1 MYSYQQEYT
10 TFKKATILSIFVHI
24 LLFLF
29 ILLAPYLPKPSNKG
43 MVHYVNL
50 VGGVPGGGGGGGSG
64 GLRGG
69 GGSPPS
75 KTEEMADTE
84 LPSSESLQN
93 LTTPQKAL
101 QPEAS
106 SFRYPV
112 DKPKTEPKSKSEKT
126 AVVQKKEPSKKTS
139 SPNKKSGQQGSGS
152 GGSGRGLSFGFGSG
166 SGGSGSGFGFGSGSG
181 SGLANFPYAYYY
193 QSLEDRIAGNWL
205 QSRVST
211 LTEKELY
218 TDVSFRIQ
226 KDGSMTHLEVKH
238 RCGIRALDMNAL
250 RAVQDS
256 SPFPPLPSDYED
268 EYLVVHLRFVHSQ

>member
-1 MYSYQQEYT
+1 VDAYRQEYSA
-10 TFKKATILSIFVHI
+10 FKKAAILSIFVHV

-29 ILLAPYLPKPSNKG
+29 ILFAPYLPKPSKKG

-50 VGGVPGGGGGGGSG
+50 VGGLPGGGGGSGGGG

-75 KTEEMADTE
+75 KSEQIADTE
-84 LPSSESLQN
+84 VPVSESLQD
-93 LTTPQKAL
+93 LTTPQKAQ

-112 DKPKTEPKSKSEKT
+112 DKPKKESNPNPEKK
-126 AVVQKKEPSKKTS
+126 AVVQKREPSKTSSSNKTS
-139 SPNKKSGQQGSGS
+139 DGKGSGS
-152 GGSGRGLSFGFGSG
+152 GGSGRGLSFGFGTG
-166 SGGSGSGFGFGSGSG
+166 SGSGSGFGFGSGTG
-181 SGLANFPYAYYY
+181 SGIANFPYAYYV
-193 QSLEDRIAGNWL
+193 QSLQDRIAGNWL

-211 LTEKELY
+211 LTEKNLY

-226 KDGSMTHLEVKH
+226 KNGSLTHLEVKH

-256 SPFPPLPSDYED
+256 SPFPPLPREYED
-268 EYLVVHLRFVHSQ
+268 EYLLVHLRFEHSK

>member
-1 MYSYQQEYT
+1 MESYQQEYT
-10 TFKKATILSIFVHI
+10 AFKKAAILSIMFHV
-24 LLFLF
+24 LLFLL
-29 ILLAPYLPKPSNKG
+29 ILLSPYFPKPSKKG

-50 VGGVPGGGGGGGSG
+50 VGGLPGGGGGGGSG

-84 LPSSESLQN
+84 VPVSESLQD
-93 LTTPQKAL
+93 LTTPQKTK
-101 QPEAS
+101 QPETS

-112 DKPKTEPKSKSEKT
+112 DKPEKESKPKPEKK
-126 AVVQKKEPSKKTS
+126 AVVQKREPSKKTAS
-139 SPNKKSGQQGSGS
+139 SNKTSSGKQSGS

-166 SGGSGSGFGFGSGSG
+166 SGSGTGFGFGSGSG
-181 SGLANFPYAYYY
+181 SGIANFPYAYYV
-193 QSLEDRIAGNWL
+193 QSLQDRIAGNWL

-211 LTEKELY
+211 LTEKNLY

-226 KDGSMTHLEVKH
+226 RDGRLTHLEIKH

-256 SPFPPLPSDYED
+256 SPFPPLPREYED
-268 EYLVVHLRFVHSQ
+268 EYLVVHLRFEHSQ

>member
-1 MYSYQQEYT
+1 MDTYQQEYT
-10 TFKKATILSIFVHI
+10 GFKKAAILSIFVHI

-43 MVHYVNL
+43 MIHYVNL
-50 VGGVPGGGGGGGSG
+50 VGGLPGGGGGGGG
-64 GLRGG
+64 GFQGG

-75 KTEEMADTE
+75 QTEEMADTE
-84 LPSSESLQN
+84 VPVSESLQN

-101 QPEAS
+101 QPETS

-112 DKPKTEPKSKSEKT
+112 DKPKAEPKPKAEKQ
-126 AVVQKKEPSKKTS
+126 AVVQKREPSKKTTS
-139 SPNKKSGQQGSGS
+139 SHKRSGLQGSGS
-152 GGSGRGLSFGFGSG
+152 SGSGRGLSFGFGSG
-166 SGGSGSGFGFGSGSG
+166 SGSGSGFGSGSG

-211 LTEKELY
+211 LTGKDLY
-218 TDVSFRIQ
+218 TEVSFRIQ
-226 KDGSMTHLEVKH
+226 KDGSMTHLEVNH

-256 SPFPPLPSDYED
+256 SPFPPLPREYGD
-268 EYLVVHLRFVHSQ
+268 EYLVVHLRFEHSQ